1 LAATV
6 AIACGAVGIEL
17 ELCRQGAEAWAA
29 QTGHK
34 VRTISTPNDANERLA
49 LFQQLL
55 AARSAD
61 IDVFQIDVAWP
72 GILAPYLLDLGPHVP
87 AEETA
92 RHSQVLIANNRVNER
107 LVALP

>member
-1 LAATV
+1 LAAV

-34 VRTISTPNDANERLA
+34 VRIISTPNDANEQLA

-55 AARSAD
+55 AARSP
-61 IDVFQIDVAWP
+61 Q
-72 GILAPYLLDLGPHVP
+72 VP
-87 AEETA
+87 S
-92 RHSQVLIANNRVNER
+92 R
-107 LVALP
+107 